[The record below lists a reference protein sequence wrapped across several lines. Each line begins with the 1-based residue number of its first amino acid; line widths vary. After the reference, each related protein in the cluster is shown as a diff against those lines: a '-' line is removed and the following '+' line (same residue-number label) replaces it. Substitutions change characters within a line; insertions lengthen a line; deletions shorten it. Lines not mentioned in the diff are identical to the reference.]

1 MVGMMEPTPTIAI
14 PLTATNDGVIRVGQT
29 RVRLDTVVYAFNE
42 GYTAEEI
49 VAQYP
54 ALDLTD
60 VYAVIAYYLAHRT
73 VVDEYV
79 TERAEQAEAIRRE
92 IEAKPENQ
100 ALRQQLLK
108 RRAALQA
115 LPVRP

>member
-1 MVGMMEPTPTIAI
+1 MTGMMELTPTMVI
-14 PLTATNDGVIRVGQT
+14 PLTAAEDGVIRVGGT

-60 VYAVIAYYLAHRT
+60 VYAVIAYYLGHRAT
-73 VVDEYV
+73 VDEYV
-79 TERAEQAEAIRRE
+79 AQRAEIVEAIRRE
-92 IEAKPENQ
+92 IEAKPEYH
-100 ALRQQLLK
+100 AFRQQLLK
-108 RRAALQA
+108 RRAAA
-115 LPVRP
+115 

>member
-1 MVGMMEPTPTIAI
+1 MVGMMELTPTMTI
-14 PLTATNDGVIRVGQT
+14 PLTATNEGAVRVGDT

-60 VYAVIAYYLAHRT
+60 VYAVIAYYLGNRPA
-73 VVDEYV
+73 VDRYV
-79 TERAEQAEAIRRE
+79 AERAEIAEAIRRE

-100 ALRQQLLK
+100 ALRQKLLQ
-108 RRAALQA
+108 RRAALSSY
-115 LPVRP
+115 

>member
-1 MVGMMEPTPTIAI
+1 MVGMMESTPTLAV
-14 PLTATNDGVIRVGQT
+14 PLTATNEGAIRVGNT

-54 ALDLTD
+54 SLDLTD
-60 VYAVIAYYLAHRT
+60 VYAVIAYYLSNRLA
-73 VVDEYV
+73 VDEYV
-79 TERAEQAEAIRRE
+79 AEQAEIAETIRRE
-92 IEAKPENQ
+92 IEARPENQ

-108 RRAALQA
+108 RRVALQT
-115 LPVRP
+115 R